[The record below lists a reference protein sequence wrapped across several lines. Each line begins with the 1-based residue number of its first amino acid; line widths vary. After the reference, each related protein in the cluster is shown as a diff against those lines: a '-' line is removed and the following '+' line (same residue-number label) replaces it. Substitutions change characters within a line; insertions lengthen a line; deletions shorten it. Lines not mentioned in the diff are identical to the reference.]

1 MVAHDLKD
9 MIEQEVKN
17 RVYQVIKK
25 DLDLSSDQ
33 DKSRIKKEVEE
44 LTSLAYDVIAE
55 EQLEKMQDEMV
66 DVVLKEIKQFIKVER
81 RKKIRYFQRFS
92 LFVRVQHAIMAV
104 SVIILIITGMPL
116 KFHTL
121 GISGSLLNFFGGIQ
135 NARIIHRIGAT
146 GLIFVSL
153 LHLYYII
160 FTKEGRHNFML
171 LIPTP
176 KDARDAVQMIK
187 YYLGIASE
195 KPKFHRFSYIE
206 KFDYWAVYWGCVVMI
221 CSGLILWFPSL
232 TMKFVPKYVS
242 DMAHV
247 AHSDEALL
255 ATLAIV
261 CWHFYNA
268 HLNPSKFPMNPVIF
282 TGKISEEE
290 MIEEHPLEYEE
301 IIKEQ
306 GLKDKNDAGPQGGD
320 HEIPKA

>member
-1 MVAHDLKD
+1 MVTQSLRDKFIGELK
-9 MIEQEVKN
+9 EK
-17 RVYQVIKK
+17 VYQAISSELDKLSEEAK
-25 DLDLSSDQ
+25 EKIQKEINDLSN
-33 DKSRIKKEVEE
+33 
-44 LTSLAYDVIAE
+44 LAFDVIAE
-55 EQLEKMQDEMV
+55 EKLEKLQDEMV
-66 DVVLKEIKQFIKVER
+66 DTVLREIRDVIRVEQKKKV
-81 RKKIRYFQRFS
+81 RYFERFS
-92 LFVRVQHAIMAV
+92 LFVRIQHAIMAI

-121 GISGSLLNFFGGIQ
+121 GISGALLSFFGGIQ

-146 GLIFVSL
+146 GLIIVSL

-160 FTKEGRHNFML
+160 FTKEGRYNFKL

-176 KDARDAVQMIK
+176 KDAKDAVQMIK
-187 YYLGIASE
+187 YYLGLTNE

-206 KFDYWAVYWGCVVMI
+206 KFDYWAVYWGCVIMI
-221 CSGLILWFPSL
+221 GSGLILWFPEI

-301 IIKEQ
+301 IIKRQ
-306 GLKDKNDAGPQGGD
+306 GLKDEDLSGKGGE
-320 HEIPKA
+320 HEIKKT

>member
-1 MVAHDLKD
+1 MVTQSL
-9 MIEQEVKN
+9 
-17 RVYQVIKK
+17 R
-25 DLDLSSDQ
+25 
-33 DKSRIKKEVEE
+33 DKLIEE
-44 LTSLAYDVIAE
+44 LKEKVYEAIGSELDKLSEDAKERVQKEIDELSDLAFEVIAE
-55 EQLEKMQDEMV
+55 EKIDKLQDEML
-66 DVVLKEIKQFIKVER
+66 DTVLKEIKDVIRVEQKKKV
-81 RKKIRYFQRFS
+81 RYFERFS

-116 KFHTL
+116 KFHNL
-121 GISGSLLNFFGGIQ
+121 GISGVLLGFFGGIQ
-135 NARIIHRIGAT
+135 NARIIHRIGAV

-160 FTKEGRHNFML
+160 FTKEGRYNFKL

-176 KDARDAVQMIK
+176 KDAKDAVQMIK
-187 YYLGIASE
+187 YYIGLTDE

-221 CSGLILWFPSL
+221 CSGLILWFPGI

-301 IIKEQ
+301 IVKKQ
-306 GLKDKNDAGPQGGD
+306 GLKDDLSEEGGE
-320 HEIPKA
+320 HEIKKT

>member
-1 MVAHDLKD
+1 MVTQALKD
-9 MIEQEVKN
+9 KLIEELKD
-17 RVYQVIKK
+17 RVYQAIKSE
-25 DLDLSSDQ
+25 LDNLSEQ
-33 DKSRIKKEVEE
+33 VKEKVQNEVEE
-44 LTSLAYDVIAE
+44 LSSLAFEVIAE
-55 EQLEKMQDEMV
+55 EKLEKLQDEMV
-66 DVVLKEIKQFIKVER
+66 DAVLKEIKSFIKVEQ
-81 RKKIRYFQRFS
+81 KKKVRYFERFS
-92 LFVRVQHAIMAV
+92 LFVRVQHAIMAI

-121 GISGSLLNFFGGIQ
+121 GISGVLLSFFGGIQ

-160 FTKEGRHNFML
+160 FTKEGRHNFKL

-176 KDARDAVQMIK
+176 KDAKDAVQMIK
-187 YYLGIASE
+187 YYLGLTTE

-221 CSGLILWFPSL
+221 GSGLILWFPEI

-301 IIKEQ
+301 IIKKQ
-306 GLKDKNDAGPQGGD
+306 GLKEGEPSDKGGE
-320 HEIPKA
+320 HEIQKA

>member
-1 MVAHDLKD
+1 MVTQALKD
-9 MIEQEVKN
+9 KLIEELKD
-17 RVYQVIKK
+17 RVYQAIKSE
-25 DLDLSSDQ
+25 LDNLSEQ
-33 DKSRIKKEVEE
+33 VKEKVQNEVEE
-44 LTSLAYDVIAE
+44 LSSLAFEVIAE
-55 EQLEKMQDEMV
+55 EKLEKLQDEMV
-66 DVVLKEIKQFIKVER
+66 DAILKEIKSLIKVEQ
-81 RKKIRYFQRFS
+81 KKKVRYFERFS
-92 LFVRVQHAIMAV
+92 LFVRVQHAIMAI

-121 GISGSLLNFFGGIQ
+121 GISGVLLSFFGGIQ

-160 FTKEGRHNFML
+160 FTKEGRHNFKL

-176 KDARDAVQMIK
+176 KDAKDAVQMIK
-187 YYLGIASE
+187 YYLGLTTE

-206 KFDYWAVYWGCVVMI
+206 KFDYWAVYWGCVIMI
-221 CSGLILWFPSL
+221 GSGLILWFPEI

-301 IIKEQ
+301 IIKKQ
-306 GLKDKNDAGPQGGD
+306 GLKEGEPSDKGGE
-320 HEIPKA
+320 HEIQKA